1 MTEASLMT
9 AQPTMIFDGDCAFCT
24 ACANWLAARTRCAVQ
39 PWQFTDLVAHEL
51 TIDQARQSVWLLN
64 SRGIVVA
71 GAGRAIALAL
81 RTSPRARWR
90 FVGVI
95 LGAPLIRIGT
105 ELGYRIIA
113 RNRYRLPGGTPAC
126 AMPGAA
132 HQVTKKGA
140 A

>member
-1 MTEASLMT
+1 MT

-24 ACANWLAARTRCAVQ
+24 ACANWLAARTRCAMQ
-39 PWQFTDLVAHEL
+39 PWQFTDLGAHQL
-51 TIDQARQSVWLLN
+51 TIEQVQQRVWLLDT
-64 SRGIVVA
+64 RGTVIA

-81 RTSPRARWR
+81 RTAPRARWR

-95 LGAPLIRIGT
+95 LGAPLIRVAT
-105 ELGYRIIA
+105 ELGYRVIA

-126 AMPGAA
+126 AMPSAPQNA
-132 HQVTKKGA
+132 TNKGA